1 MATPHQLRSYGRI
14 GLLATTLVLAAA
26 LVFGAWS
33 NYVGAR
39 EAMGTLYR
47 GQADIV
53 KAALRGAFH
62 PWDAEPD
69 SAALRAF
76 VDSFPQFGVTYLAVV
91 DSRGSVLAS
100 VGSMCVLFCLTS
112 RTQRLWGQVT
122 EPRLRFF

>member
-91 DSRGSVLAS
+91 DSRQQVLPDHF
-100 VGSMCVLFCLTS
+100 VFEIGFCFFFLTAYCPYNIP
-112 RTQRLWGQVT
+112 L
-122 EPRLRFF
+122 